1 MAPVDTGLF
10 GPGSVTWRIH
20 SDPSMF
26 IGGIRALLLQALHP
40 LAMAGV
46 EDFGGFRD
54 DAAGRLARTSA
65 YVATTTFG
73 TTAEAEAAGARVRA
87 IHRHVRGV
95 DAYTGLPYRADDP
108 ELLAWVHNV
117 EVHSFLLAH
126 RTYGSPLTDREADR
140 YVAEMVAAARLV
152 GLADDQVPH
161 DLAGLRAALA
171 GVRGLQVTPSARR
184 GVGLVLSPPLRGVT
198 AAMWPVL
205 SAAAVGL
212 LPGWVR
218 EGYGLRWFPPAAP
231 AVRVAAFGLC
241 RALHLT
247 LGPPPEIRAAM
258 ARAA

>member
-1 MAPVDTGLF
+1 
-10 GPGSVTWRIH
+10 
-20 SDPSMF
+20 
-26 IGGIRALLLQALHP
+26 
-40 LAMAGV
+40 
-46 EDFGGFRD
+46 
-54 DAAGRLARTSA
+54 
-65 YVATTTFG
+65 VATTTFG
-73 TTAEAEAAGARVRA
+73 TTAEAEAAGRRVRA
-87 IHRHVRGV
+87 IHRRVRGV
-95 DAYTGLPYRADDP
+95 DAHTGLAYRADDP

-126 RTYGSPLTDREADR
+126 RTYANPLTDAEADR

-152 GLADDQVPH
+152 GLSDDDVPH

-171 GVRGLQVTPSARR
+171 GVGGLTITPAAQRGI
-184 GVGLVLSPPLRGVT
+184 GLVLSPELSGVMQ
-198 AAMWPVL
+198 ALWPVI

-212 LPGWVR
+212 LPRWVR
-218 EGYGLRWFPPAAP
+218 DGYGLRWFPPAAP